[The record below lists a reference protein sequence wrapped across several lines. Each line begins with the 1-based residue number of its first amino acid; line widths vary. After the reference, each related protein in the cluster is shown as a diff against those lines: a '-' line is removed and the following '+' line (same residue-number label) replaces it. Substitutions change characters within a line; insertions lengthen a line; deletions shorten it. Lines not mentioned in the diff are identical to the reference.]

1 MRSQGR
7 EMDIKFS
14 QHTLG
19 RIEREWTAFL
29 IAFLAILEEV
39 HSCVSDQMVHVPL
52 SQAVR
57 EEWRLALPFYDCNW
71 V

>member
-1 MRSQGR
+1 
-7 EMDIKFS
+7 MDFF

-19 RIEREWTAFL
+19 RIEREWTTFL
-29 IAFLAILEEV
+29 IAFLAILEGV
-39 HSCVSDQMVHVPL
+39 HSCLSDQMGHVPL

-57 EEWRLALPFYDCNW
+57 EEWHLDLPFYDCSW